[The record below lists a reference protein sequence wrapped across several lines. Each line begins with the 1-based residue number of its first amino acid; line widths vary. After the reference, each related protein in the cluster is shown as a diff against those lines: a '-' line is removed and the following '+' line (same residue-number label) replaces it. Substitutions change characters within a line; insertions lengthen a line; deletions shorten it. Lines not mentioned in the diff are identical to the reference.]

1 MRERIVVDETLR
13 ELEERNRQLNAV
25 FRIASALYSS
35 TKEGLTH
42 TRLDNL
48 LQDVLHIA
56 LDVVGADA
64 GTLYLHN
71 PEKDTL
77 VFRYVV
83 GEKANE
89 LMGLEIPSNRGIAG
103 EVFHTGQPKI
113 TEDVTRAKSHLKDV
127 DQKTGYQTRNMVTVP
142 LMDIEGRPIGVIQA
156 LNKRDGN
163 FDEFDMETLSIVAT
177 LAGTAIETV
186 RIQEERR
193 LAIIARLL
201 GHISHDI
208 KNMLTPI
215 MTTAQTLDVFYQSCK
230 ERLQEIQPSVEQET
244 WQQISEALSE
254 FDEFFTE
261 AIQMIEEGSSQIQ
274 ERVRELSDAVK
285 GVIAEPK
292 FEPTDIT
299 EVAEKV
305 LRALKPVA
313 QKQGVEL
320 RLERIGEVPKVLLDP
335 KRMYNALYN
344 LVNNAIPETPSG
356 GSVTVRVYINPEGEF
371 PDGNYL
377 GIEVADTGKG
387 IPEEVRKLLF
397 TDKAVSTKPGG
408 TGLGTR
414 IVKNIID
421 AHGGKIWVESEVG
434 KGSTFFIRLP
444 LRLEEKSKNSNEN

>member
-1 MRERIVVDETLR
+1 MKENLVSDELIR
-13 ELEERNRQLNAV
+13 ELEERNRQLSAV
-25 FRIASALYSS
+25 FRIASALYSA

-42 TRLDNL
+42 TRLDDL
-48 LQDVLHIA
+48 LQEVLHTS
-56 LDVVGADA
+56 LDVINADA
-64 GTLYLHN
+64 GTLYLYN
-71 PEKDTL
+71 PDRDTL

-83 GEKANE
+83 GEKAQE
-89 LMGLEIPSNRGIAG
+89 LIGLEIPANKGVVG
-103 EVFHTGQPKI
+103 EVFQTGVPKI
-113 TEDVTRAKSHLKDV
+113 TEDVRRDKSYYREV
-127 DQKTGYQTRNMVTVP
+127 DQKTGYQTKNMVTVP
-142 LMDIEGRPIGVIQA
+142 MRDVEGKTIGAIQA
-156 LNKRDGN
+156 LNKRDGI
-163 FDEFDMETLSIVAT
+163 FDEYDMETLSIVAT

-201 GHISHDI
+201 GNISHDI

-215 MTTAQTLDVFYQSCK
+215 LTTAQTLDFIYQSCREK
-230 ERLQEIQPSVEQET
+230 MEEIRPTIGEEI
-244 WQQISEALSE
+244 WQKMCEAMGEFDAFFSEAV
-254 FDEFFTE
+254 
-261 AIQMIEEGSSQIQ
+261 QMIEEGSAQIQ

-292 FEPTDIT
+292 FEPTNIT
-299 EVAEKV
+299 EIVEKV

-320 RLERIGEVPKVLLDP
+320 RLEPIGEVPRVMVDP

-344 LVNNAIPETPSG
+344 LVNNAIPETPAG
-356 GSVTVRVYINPEGEF
+356 GSVTVRIYVKHEGEF
-371 PDGNYL
+371 PEGNYL

-387 IPEEVRKLLF
+387 IPEEVLKLLF

-414 IVKNIID
+414 IVKNVVD

-444 LRLEEKSKNSNEN
+444 LRLEEKGEN